1 MPEDDANYYRR
12 RALEEQIAGQKA
24 TCGRAQHCHEQ
35 LAAMYRFRAA
45 MLSKAPGYSSDAL
58 QRPLEEAVV

>member
-1 MPEDDANYYRR
+1 MPKDDASYYRR

-24 TCGRAQHCHEQ
+24 ACDTARHCHEQ

-45 MLSKAPGYSSDAL
+45 MLSKAP
-58 QRPLEEAVV
+58 